1 MSLSLFGIGI
11 AEYICKYPFLQRG
24 IYVSEYTVTR
34 ADLIDAVYKEIGLSR
49 TESSVIIESILNH
62 ITGAL
67 IRGETVKLSG
77 FGTFDVRHKKS
88 RMGRNPKTGREVP
101 ITSRRVLAFR
111 PSTILKKRVNSSL
124 TKN

>member
-1 MSLSLFGIGI
+1 M
-11 AEYICKYPFLQRG
+11 
-24 IYVSEYTVTR
+24 SEYTVTR

-49 TESSVIIESILNH
+49 TESAVIIESILSH

-67 IRGETVKLSG
+67 IKGETVKLSG

-101 ITSRRVLAFR
+101 ITSRRVLGFR
-111 PSTILKKRVNSSL
+111 PSNILKRRVNASL

>member
-1 MSLSLFGIGI
+1 M
-11 AEYICKYPFLQRG
+11 
-24 IYVSEYTVTR
+24 SEYTVTR

-49 TESSVIIESILNH
+49 TESSVIIESILSH

-101 ITSRRVLAFR
+101 ITSRRVLAFK
-111 PSTILKKRVNSSL
+111 PSNILKNRVNSAL

>member
-1 MSLSLFGIGI
+1 
-11 AEYICKYPFLQRG
+11 
-24 IYVSEYTVTR
+24 VSEYTVTR

-49 TESSVIIESILNH
+49 TESAVIIESILSH

-67 IRGETVKLSG
+67 IKGETVKLSG

-101 ITSRRVLAFR
+101 ITSRRVLGFR
-111 PSTILKKRVNSSL
+111 PSNILKRRVNASL

>member
-1 MSLSLFGIGI
+1 
-11 AEYICKYPFLQRG
+11 
-24 IYVSEYTVTR
+24 VSEYTVTR

-111 PSTILKKRVNSSL
+111 PSNILKNRVNASL
-124 TKN
+124 TKS